1 MWLNDFKIALIRQE
15 TEKLDLL
22 LSQMPHFSDLKEME
36 EASYLLKEALQLIGT
51 LKNENKSSQQQLK
64 KNIDFLKSTQSD
76 TPPTLNIKL

>member
-22 LSQMPHFSDLKEME
+22 LSQMPQFSDLKEME
-36 EASYLLKEALQLIGT
+36 EASYLLKEALRLIST
-51 LKNENKSSQQQLK
+51 LKDETKASQQQLK